1 MPGRAD
7 PCAVALLD
15 ALSRFTFERHGEGA
29 LHLVAGGLVVMAFF
43 MAFLVLASLRP
54 VRLDRDEKRRSVLTT
69 IRPRAVQD
77 DDPKRYALDAAV
89 DPVGC
94 WEKGRVA
101 GRKVRARVLDD
112 VMERMYAGGLGD
124 PRIVHSAANIKVVRV
139 HDCRGCEVRAPAT
152 KPACHFE
159 RGFLEA
165 SFGRMVEHD
174 ARVQETRCRAVGDP
188 WCEFEVRYG

>member
-1 MPGRAD
+1 M
-7 PCAVALLD
+7 ALLD
-15 ALSRFTFERHGEGA
+15 TLSRFTFERQGEGA

-54 VRLDRDEKRRSVLTT
+54 VRASPEERRHAVLTSV
-69 IRPRAVQD
+69 RPRPVE
-77 DDPKRYALDAAV
+77 DPEPLRYAHDAAV

-112 VMERMYAGGLGD
+112 VLDRMFNGGLGE
-124 PRIVHSAANIKVVRV
+124 PRLVHSAANVKVVRV
-139 HDCRGCEVRAPAT
+139 HDCRGCDGGVRAP
-152 KPACHFE
+152 KPSCHFE

-165 SFGRMVEHD
+165 SFGRMVEHG
-174 ARVQETRCRAVGDP
+174 ARVLETRCRAVGDP